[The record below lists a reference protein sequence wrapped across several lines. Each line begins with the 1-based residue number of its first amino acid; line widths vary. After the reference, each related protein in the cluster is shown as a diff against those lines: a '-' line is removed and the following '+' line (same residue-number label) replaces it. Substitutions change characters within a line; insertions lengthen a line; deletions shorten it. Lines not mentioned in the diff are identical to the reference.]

1 MSRLLNMAARIL
13 VVDDDK
19 QIVRLVRSYLEQAGM
34 VTYGAYDGNEAMQML
49 RAERPDLVVLD
60 LMLPHRDGWEITQAL
75 RNDERLAST
84 AILMLTARVEE
95 TDKLVGFELG
105 ADDYLTKPFNPQEVV
120 ARVKAILR
128 RVSGTPTP
136 ARVLEVGVIRL
147 DADARTVTVRD
158 RLLEV
163 TPTEF
168 AILQTL
174 MERPN
179 RVFTRTELIEQALGY
194 SYDGLERTLD
204 SHIKNLRKKIEI
216 DPGEPR
222 LIETVFGVGYCLRE
236 ERRASA

>member
-1 MSRLLNMAARIL
+1 MAARIL

-34 VTYGAYDGNEAMQML
+34 VTYAAYDGNEAMQML
-49 RAERPDLVVLD
+49 RSERPDLVVLD

-75 RNDERLAST
+75 RNDERMSGI

-128 RVSGTPTP
+128 RVSGTPAPT
-136 ARVLEVGVIRL
+136 RVLEVGVIRL
-147 DADARTVTVRD
+147 DADARTVTVNG

-204 SHIKNLRKKIEI
+204 SHIKNLRKKIEV
-216 DPGEPR
+216 DPGQPR
-222 LIETVFGVGYCLRE
+222 LIETVFGIGYCLRE
-236 ERRASA
+236 ERRAAT

>member
-1 MSRLLNMAARIL
+1 MAPRIL

-19 QIVRLVRSYLEQAGM
+19 QIVRLVRSYLEQADM
-34 VTYGAYDGNEAMQML
+34 VTYAAYDGNEAMQML
-49 RAERPDLVVLD
+49 RSERPDLVVLD

-75 RNDERLAST
+75 RTDDRLKGI
-84 AILMLTARVEE
+84 AILMLTARVED

-128 RVSGTPTP
+128 RASGSPAPT
-136 ARVLEVGVIRL
+136 RVLEVGVMRL
-147 DADARTVTVRD
+147 DVDARTVTVRG

-179 RVFTRTELIEQALGY
+179 RVFTRAELIEQALGY

-204 SHIKNLRKKIEI
+204 SHIKNLRKKIET

-236 ERRASA
+236 ERKAIK